1 MYCNMPHVPAT
12 EHAANWDILMNDDIY
27 LWPDGSWD
35 FASDYSWLESS
46 WKGDDYQVIDGKDYV
61 ITPEGDVILKATGE
75 LL

>member
-1 MYCNMPHVPAT
+1 
-12 EHAANWDILMNDDIY
+12 MNDDIY
-27 LWPDGSWD
+27 LRPDGSWD
-35 FASDYSWLESS
+35 YARDYSWLESS